1 MLALIPHVAV
11 TVITATHAPMYA
23 RCGDGYLA
31 GLPRPR
37 AQAQIIDHRIAGA
50 ERRGVGR
57 VDAAGSVDQQEQ
69 FAGRR
74 VADRAQADEPRR
86 P

>member
-1 MLALIPHVAV
+1 MLALTPHVAV
-11 TVITATHAPMYA
+11 TVITATHALMYIP
-23 RCGDGYLA
+23 DGYLA

-37 AQAQIIDHRIAGA
+37 AQAQIIDHRIART